1 MRLSSKS
8 DSVTHTMSD
17 IEPATRRPVLL
28 VLAGLGLFV
37 TALDAY
43 VVVTLLPAMFA
54 DVGLTIDRFEQATP
68 IVTGFL
74 GGYVVAM
81 PLLGAY
87 SDVRG
92 RAPVY
97 AFCMLIFAAGSAIT
111 ATAGLWSFAGLP
123 WLVMG
128 RFLQG
133 LGGGGLVPLSL
144 ALAADLYRNE
154 RRVLA
159 LGSVA
164 AMQEAGSVFGPL
176 YGATLAAAATS
187 LGGWRFVF
195 WLNLPLAALCAGG
208 LLLGSRKQSRLDAS
222 AATSLDWVG
231 AALLGLGLGLLVLA
245 LYPDDPTTRATSG
258 LLIPVG
264 TLSVAVLALYGWRQ
278 SRRLEPLIPH
288 RLLHSRAF
296 IGATSANLLIGVALM
311 VALVDVPL
319 LGRLVFKLD
328 QLGSGLLLS
337 HFLIGVPAGAVLGGL
352 LGTRIGARATS
363 IVGMALAAAA
373 FVQMAGWQSNELT
386 LYVGPLR
393 VADIALSACGL
404 GFGIVIAPLA
414 AKVLELTR
422 AEHHGLASSLVVL
435 SRTMGMLVGLAGLT
449 AYGLYRFHQIL
460 GTPQLTDPDVRA
472 RVDHLERL
480 VAAAFLQEY
489 REIFAVAAGL
499 CLVAALVAAITI
511 GGTSRVRTAATGGNP
526 QVSA

>member
-1 MRLSSKS
+1 MR
-8 DSVTHTMSD
+8 
-17 IEPATRRPVLL
+17 RRTLL
-28 VLAGLGLFV
+28 VLAGAGLFV

-43 VVVTLLPAMFA
+43 VVVTLLPAIVA
-54 DVGLTIDRFEQATP
+54 DIGLTIDRFEQATP

-97 AFCMLIFAAGSAIT
+97 ALCMLVFAAGSAIT
-111 ATAGLWSFAGLP
+111 ATSGLWGLADLR
-123 WLVMG
+123 WLVAG

-144 ALAADLYRNE
+144 ALAADLYRDE
-154 RRVLA
+154 RRTAA
-159 LGSVA
+159 LGWVA

-176 YGATLAAAATS
+176 YGATIAAAAAS
-187 LGGWRFVF
+187 LGGWRFIF
-195 WLNLPLAALCAGG
+195 WLNLPLAALCAAG
-208 LLLGSRKQSRLDAS
+208 LLLGTRGQSGLDAS
-222 AATSLDWVG
+222 AATSLDWAG

-245 LYPDDPTTRATSG
+245 LYPDDPSTHATSR

-264 TLSVAVLALYGWRQ
+264 AASLVVLGLYARRQ
-278 SRRLEPLIPH
+278 ATRLEPLIPH
-288 RLLHSRAF
+288 QLLRSHAF
-296 IGATSANLLIGVALM
+296 IGATVANLLIGVALM

-337 HFLIGVPAGAVLGGL
+337 RFLVGVPIGAVLGGL
-352 LGTRIGARATS
+352 LATGIGRRATA
-363 IVGMALAAAA
+363 VAGMVLAAAA
-373 FVQMAGWQSNELT
+373 FVQMASWQSNELAMRI
-386 LYVGPLR
+386 GPVP
-393 VADIALSACGL
+393 VADVALIACGL

-414 AKVLELTR
+414 ATVLELTR

-435 SRTMGMLVGLAGLT
+435 SRTMGMLVGLAALT
-449 AYGLYRFHQIL
+449 AYGLYRFRQIL

-489 REIFAVAAGL
+489 REIFAVAAAL
-499 CLVAALVAAITI
+499 SILAALVAGLTI
-511 GGTSRVRTAATGGNP
+511 DRSRAGAAAT
-526 QVSA
+526 S

>member
-1 MRLSSKS
+1 M
-8 DSVTHTMSD
+8 H
-17 IEPATRRPVLL
+17 RPWLL
-28 VLAGLGLFV
+28 ALAGAGLFV

-43 VVVTLLPAMFA
+43 VVVTLLPAMVA

-97 AFCMLIFAAGSAIT
+97 ALCMLVFAIGSAIT
-111 ATAGLWSFAGLP
+111 ATAGMWTFAGLP
-123 WLVMG
+123 WLVAG

-144 ALAADLYRNE
+144 ALAADLYRSE
-154 RRVLA
+154 RRMLA

-176 YGATLAAAATS
+176 YGATLAAATAS
-187 LGGWRFVF
+187 IGGWRFVF
-195 WLNLPLAALCAGG
+195 WLNLPLAALCAVG
-208 LLLGSRKQSRLDAS
+208 LLAASRRQNRLDSA
-222 AATSLDWVG
+222 AATSLDWAG
-231 AALLGLGLGLLVLA
+231 AALLGTGLGLLVLA

-264 TLSVAVLALYGWRQ
+264 ALSVAVLAAYAWRQ
-278 SRRLEPLIPH
+278 TKRLDPLIPR

-296 IGATSANLLIGVALM
+296 IGTTAANLLIGVALM

-337 HFLIGVPAGAVLGGL
+337 HFLIGVPIGAALGGL
-352 LGTRIGARATS
+352 LATRIGRRATA
-363 IVGMALAAAA
+363 VAGMVLAAAA
-373 FVQMAGWQSNELT
+373 FTQMTGWQSSELT
-386 LYVGPLR
+386 LHLGPLR
-393 VADIALSACGL
+393 VADIALTACGL
-404 GFGIVIAPLA
+404 GFGVVIAPLA
-414 AKVLELTR
+414 ATVLELTR

-435 SRTMGMLVGLAGLT
+435 SRTMGMLIGLAALT

-499 CLVAALVAAITI
+499 CVLAALVAGLTI
-511 GGTSRVRTAATGGNP
+511 GRARVKATGL
-526 QVSA
+526 A